1 MANDQQRAAF
11 VRALKGAREQQGV
24 SQRELA
30 RLIDVHPGTVAQ
42 WETGQSVPR
51 VPAAVRVE
59 RALGVEEGQLLRLLG
74 YLHPDVQAR
83 TVASVVEAVESDPAL
98 NPDDRQLLLSIY
110 RQLAGRGNT
119 QQASK

>member
-1 MANDQQRAAF
+1 MADEQRRAAF
-11 VRALKGAREQQGV
+11 VRALKAAREQRGV

-30 RLIDVHPGTVAQ
+30 RLVDVHPSTVAQ
-42 WETGQSVPR
+42 WEIGQSVPR

-59 RALGVEEGQLLRLLG
+59 RALDVEEGQLLRLLG

-83 TVASVVEAVESDPAL
+83 TVAGVVEAVESDPSLA
-98 NPDDRQLLLSIY
+98 PEDRELLLTIY
-110 RQLAGRGNT
+110 RQLARRGNA